1 MNIKILDTG
10 SAHCKKL
17 EENTQKA
24 LKESNISASIE
35 KITDL
40 NRIIK
45 YGDIPSPA
53 LIINDHIVSHG
64 RVPSTAE
71 IKVYIN

>member
-1 MNIKILDTG
+1 MEITILDKG
-10 SAHCKKL
+10 SAYCKKL
-17 EENTQKA
+17 EENTKRA
-24 LKESNISASIE
+24 LKESNIYAPIE

-53 LIINDHIVSHG
+53 LIINNHIVSHG

-71 IKVYIN
+71 IKIYIN

>member
-1 MNIKILDTG
+1 MNIKILNNG
-10 SAHCKKL
+10 SAYCKEL
-17 EENTQKA
+17 ENNTHKA
-24 LKESNISASIE
+24 LKESNISASVE

-40 NRIIK
+40 NRIIQ

-53 LIINDHIVSHG
+53 LIVDDHIVSHG
-64 RVPSTAE
+64 RVPSSSE

>member
-1 MNIKILDTG
+1 MNIKILNNG
-10 SAHCKKL
+10 SAHCKEL
-17 EENTQKA
+17 EANTHKA
-24 LKESNISASIE
+24 LKESNISASVE

-40 NRIIK
+40 NRIIQ

-53 LIINDHIVSHG
+53 LIVDDHIVSHG
-64 RVPSTAE
+64 RVPSASE